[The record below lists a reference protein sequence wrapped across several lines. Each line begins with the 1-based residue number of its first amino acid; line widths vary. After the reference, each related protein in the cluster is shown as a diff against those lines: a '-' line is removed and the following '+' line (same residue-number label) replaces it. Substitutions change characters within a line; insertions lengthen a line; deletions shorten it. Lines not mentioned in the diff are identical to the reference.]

1 MGLGTDCS
9 GGYAMGILPTL
20 RLASTLSRF
29 RAWQDPTSTITP
41 LTLPELF
48 YLATLGGA
56 SLCRLDDR
64 IGNFV
69 VGKEF
74 DALHIK
80 GESINMWNAPG
91 EAWEKTFER
100 WVWCGDDRD
109 IQAVWVRGRKVVG

>member
-1 MGLGTDCS
+1 MGV
-9 GGYAMGILPTL
+9 LPTL
-20 RLASTLSRF
+20 RLASTCSRF
-29 RAWQDPTSTITP
+29 KSYQDPTACP
-41 LTLPELF
+41 LTMAELF

-64 IGNFV
+64 IGNFQ

-74 DALHIK
+74 DALWIK
-80 GESINMWNAPG
+80 GQSIQMWNEPR

-109 IQAVWVRGRKVVG
+109 IQSVWVRGRKVVG